1 MPRFIYPSYSD
12 TFSLTVLEAVA
23 LGLAVVAYGIP
34 ALRYVYK
41 DLPCVRLVPV
51 GDKLRLA
58 LEALKILLMDYEEYR
73 RLHENH
79 VVENSLKHAAL
90 GETLHI

>member
-23 LGLAVVAYGIP
+23 LGLTVVAYGIP

-58 LEALKILLMDYEEYR
+58 LKALKILLMDYEEYR